1 MTVGTMVTVRRS
13 SRLLELERESPST
26 QGSRVTLLIQLLS
39 PYSPLPIPWYSVPL
53 EHQSYSFVSFDAFT
67 CIENICTYYK
77 PCSFAILSVSKSI
90 YFGARGS

>member
-13 SRLLELERESPST
+13 SRLLELERESVT
-26 QGSRVTLLIQLLS
+26 ILGSRVTLLIQLLS

-67 CIENICTYYK
+67 GTENSTLQYVQ
-77 PCSFAILSVSKSI
+77 IL
-90 YFGARGS
+90 